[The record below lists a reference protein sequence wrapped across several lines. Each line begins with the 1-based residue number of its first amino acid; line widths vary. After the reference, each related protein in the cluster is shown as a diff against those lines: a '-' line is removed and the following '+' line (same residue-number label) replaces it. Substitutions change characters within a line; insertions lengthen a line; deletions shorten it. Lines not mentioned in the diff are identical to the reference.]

1 MFKNGQVWKDNAG
14 RLAFRVVFIQPV
26 DWDEMHVQFFLNG
39 RPDEYIYQDVCV
51 SDFEALAMKKKWR
64 VVA

>member
-14 RLAFRVVFIQPV
+14 RLAFRIVFIQPV

-39 RPDEYIYQDVCV
+39 RLVIETANGTFTV
-51 SDFEALAMKKKWR
+51 SGAR
-64 VVA
+64 VRR